1 MQPSEQAFESDVDVL
16 LARLGRYPRAQYP
29 VQHAV
34 TQFHL
39 GVALLQEGRAADASA
54 ALTVARAGFIAAGL
68 VLELAKTVNM
78 LGVAMREVGDLTGAA
93 ESFGAAAIA
102 FAKLEQR
109 LEEAAASYNLGLVTR
124 LLGDS
129 AKARPA
135 LTRAKELFEEAN
147 LPGQAGAAARELGT
161 LLLTDG
167 HLHESIEVLGDAV
180 NRAQD
185 SGDGPGL
192 GAAANALGL
201 AHLAAGAAAD
211 AIASFRMACSVHP
224 RSLRPAEHA
233 MAKANLALAQEQAGD
248 PARARLAAT
257 QALGVS
263 AVTEPVRELAQAVL
277 GRLPRSNGADL
288 FDVLDDEPDEGWAVL
303 FRDEVTRWGD
313 CSPAQRATTA
323 QQWLDGVLQRSG
335 RGPEL
340 TEAFLNALLE
350 LPPAAYERIVEAVV
364 RATGERDPAHADRF
378 RSITRSGMARFP
390 IPQWQRMAATFN
402 SAAQRNGEPADWS

>member
-1 MQPSEQAFESDVDVL
+1 MQSSEPALETDTDILRS
-16 LARLGRYPRAQYP
+16 RLEQYPRAQYP

-39 GVALLQEGRAADASA
+39 GVALLHASQPAQALA
-54 ALTVARAGFIAAGL
+54 ALNIAQSGFAAAGL

-78 LGVAMREVGDLTGAA
+78 QGVAMRDTGDLT
-93 ESFGAAAIA
+93 AAAGAFGRAVTA
-102 FAKLEQR
+102 FAKLDQR
-109 LEEAAASYNLGLVTR
+109 LEEAAASYNVGLVHR

-129 AKARPA
+129 AQARSA

-147 LPGQAGAAARELGT
+147 LPVQEGAAARELGT

-167 HLHESIEVLGDAV
+167 RVDEAIVVLSDAV
-180 NRAQD
+180 SRAQD
-185 SGDGPGL
+185 GGDGAGL

-201 AHLAAGAAAD
+201 AHLAAGTPTD
-211 AIASFRMACSVHP
+211 AIASFRTACGAHP

-233 MAKANLALAQEQAGD
+233 MAKANLALAQERAGE

-263 AVTEPVRELAQAVL
+263 GVSGPVRELAL
-277 GRLPRSNGADL
+277 T
-288 FDVLDDEPDEGWAVL
+288 VLDRLLAPTGNVLLDVVEDEPDEGWAVL

-313 CSPAQRATTA
+313 CSSAQRATA
-323 QQWLDGVLQRSG
+323 AGEWVDGVLQRSG

-350 LPPAAYERIVEAVV
+350 LPPAAYGRIVEAIV
-364 RATGERDPAHADRF
+364 RATGQRSQTDADRF

-402 SAAQRNGEPADWS
+402 RAAQTHGQPADWS